1 MWFFCMVFSMYRG
14 AGDGEESGNL
24 YLPAIFHSSGLQ
36 KNLTFLLKV
45 FRTNDKIVS
54 ALLPAKF
61 EIFVRC

>member
-14 AGDGEESGNL
+14 ASDGEESGNL